1 MSVTLTL
8 TFASAAEAAA
18 FLDAASRFDLSPH
31 VDKPKTPTRVTPRAE
46 VASTLKVDTE
56 NVKANA
62 APPVPAAKSAPAAPP
77 VSAAKPAIEYPVLQK
92 AVFELASK
100 DKTKAMAVAAEL
112 GVKTF
117 KELPPERY
125 AEALDA
131 VKAAL
136 AEAEAAAVA

>member
-8 TFASAAEAAA
+8 TFASAAEAAV

-46 VASTLKVDTE
+46 VASPLKVDTE
-56 NVKANA
+56 NAKANA
-62 APPVPAAKSAPAAPP
+62 APPAP
-77 VSAAKPAIEYPVLQK
+77 AAKPAIEYPVLQK
-92 AVFELASK
+92 AVFELAGK
-100 DKTKAMAVAAEL
+100 DKTKAMAVAAGL

-136 AEAEAAAVA
+136 AEAEAGTVA